1 MKLESHDSAEIK
13 ARWKIVRRDTYDDVE
28 GEIVAA
34 DEASGECSLHIS
46 GETKAFHFGPD
57 MIAIV
62 RRKR

>member
-13 ARWKIVRRDTYDDVE
+13 AGWKIVRRDTYADVD

-34 DEASGECSLHIS
+34 DEATGECSLRAND
-46 GETKAFHFGPD
+46 ETKAFHFGPG

-62 RRKR
+62 RRRR